1 MTRATD
7 HSIMNQW
14 VGFVLLLTFLLA
26 PSASAGIFSHKNK
39 GPQTDVRKTN
49 YKTKYIAK
57 KYKSKK
63 QKNPYAKLAPK
74 GTHPPT
80 R

>member
-1 MTRATD
+1 MTVTAD

-14 VGFVLLLTFLLA
+14 VGSVLLFTFLLA
-26 PSASAGIFSHKNK
+26 PGASAGIFSHKNK
-39 GPQTDVRKTN
+39 GPQTNVKNTN
-49 YKTKYIAK
+49 YKTKYITK
-57 KYKSKK
+57 KYNNKK
-63 QKNPYAKLAPK
+63 QRLAPK

>member
-1 MTRATD
+1 
-7 HSIMNQW
+7 MNQW
-14 VGFVLLLTFLLA
+14 VGFVLLFTFLLA
-26 PSASAGIFSHKNK
+26 PGASAGIFSHKNK

-49 YKTKYIAK
+49 YKKKYIAK
-57 KYKSKK
+57 KYNSKK
-63 QKNPYAKLAPK
+63 QKNPNVKLAPK